1 MPSTDQQQ
9 KTYLTPGR
17 FDGKVALVTGAA
29 SGIGRATALR
39 LASEGAEVFAHD
51 FNKDG
56 LASTAADITT
66 AGGKVH
72 TRAGDLSSRD
82 ECVAAV
88 ADCVDRCGHLDV
100 LANIAGI
107 SRADHFPEVEED
119 AYRLMMAINADA
131 PFFLCQAAVPHLLES
146 KGNIVNFA
154 SNAGIM
160 GSAYTAV
167 YCMSKGAIVQLTRAL
182 ALEYLKT
189 ELRVNAIAPGGTDT
203 AIPANFHIPEGAD
216 FKLIARIMSPRPMS
230 QPEEI
235 AGLVAFVASDE
246 GRSIHG
252 AIISIDNGLTAG

>member
-1 MPSTDQQQ
+1 MTGEGA
-9 KTYLTPGR
+9 GR
-17 FDGKVALVTGAA
+17 FHGKVALVTGAA

-39 LASEGAEVFAHD
+39 LTSEGAEVFAHD
-51 FNKDG
+51 LQEAG
-56 LASTAADITT
+56 LKSTADDIVA

-72 TRAGDLSSRD
+72 TRAGDLSARD
-82 ECVAAV
+82 ECFAAV
-88 ADCVDRCGHLDV
+88 ADCVDRCGRLDV
-100 LANIAGI
+100 LANVAGV
-107 SRADHFPEVEED
+107 SRADHFPEVDE
-119 AYRLMMAINADA
+119 ASYRLMMAINTDA
-131 PFFLCQAAVPHLLES
+131 PFFLCQAAIPHLLEA
-146 KGNIVNFA
+146 KGNIVNLA

-182 ALEYLKT
+182 ALEYLKAD
-189 ELRVNAIAPGGTDT
+189 LRVNAIAPGGTDT
-203 AIPANFHIPEGAD
+203 ALPANFHIPEGAD

-235 AGLVAFVASDE
+235 AGLLAFVASDE